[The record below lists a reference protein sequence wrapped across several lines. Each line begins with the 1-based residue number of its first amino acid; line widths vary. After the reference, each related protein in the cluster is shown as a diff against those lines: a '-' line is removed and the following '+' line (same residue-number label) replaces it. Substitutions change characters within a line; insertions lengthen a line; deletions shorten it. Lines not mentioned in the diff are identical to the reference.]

1 MILTLQANHAGNH
14 VKSVQLSPAVA
25 MCNNVFSGSFGN
37 SQVSWF
43 AGKSGDNV
51 KSVQLQLRLLQCI
64 AISFLIDFAIHRSV
78 GSQAGNNV

>member
-37 SQVSWF
+37 SQASWF

-64 AISFLIDFAIHRSV
+64 AISFLIDFAIHRAV